1 MTNYTREAQRDNPEV
16 LLCVS
21 REPRYRTEASLLQ
34 HVTRELNI
42 LTYHHVCSD
51 DDEDCFVDLA
61 ATCEYYQLP
70 QIKEDSFEP
79 TSVSS
84 GNLDDQ
90 MDACEEDRVIRP
102 TVVVVNENNDTT
114 STPFS
119 EFTTSTPF
127 SEFMEPGG
135 SGTRAAVTSWI
146 VIASLSLAVLVLD
159 SML

>member
-1 MTNYTREAQRDNPEV
+1 M
-16 LLCVS
+16 
-21 REPRYRTEASLLQ
+21 
-34 HVTRELNI
+34 

-51 DDEDCFVDLA
+51 DDEDCSVDLA

-84 GNLDDQ
+84 GDLDDQ
-90 MDACEEDRVIRP
+90 MDACEEDRIIGP
-102 TVVVVNENNDTT
+102 TVVVVNDRNDTT

-127 SEFMEPGG
+127 SEFTISTPFSEFVEPGG

-146 VIASLSLAVLVLD
+146 AIASLSLAVLLLD